1 MSDEIETPTAKTFDL
16 GAILAERSYPE
27 TTVDIYLDEATGLAI
42 TEVNA
47 ELNRLS
53 GLGMTKEYND
63 LEKKFQALLKDLD
76 GRKLTV
82 TVKGIPRKTKSD
94 IIKKV
99 TTENPS
105 KKDAFGR
112 EEFSA
117 EADEALTKLLWQAHI
132 VSVTDPSGAKITPS
146 EKDISDL
153 LDLAPTADIKAIDA
167 AIGKVDAA
175 SEGFEAVARGTDF
188 LSKP

>member
-53 GLGMTKEYND
+53 GLGKTKEYNA
-63 LEKKFQALLKDLD
+63 LEKKFQTLLEDLD

-82 TVKGIPRKTKSD
+82 TVKGIPRKVKSD